1 LPERKIEFSKLQMIV
16 DFDGNDLLIG
26 IGILC
31 VLLPVLWWQKRSLSY
46 LLFFS
51 VFWVYL
57 LAVVAVIIFPFV
69 IDTDY
74 AGTKFTPDINLIP
87 FYFGECFR
95 LANVCVKL
103 IIDNITVTIPFGFGI
118 NFLVKI
124 KPKKIVWLAL
134 AVGFTFE
141 FLQLIISLVFRSGF
155 RATDINDV
163 ILNGTGVLI
172 GYALFRS
179 FAWLYL
185 KITEYF
191 NFKHRLIFADIYEIA
206 LQTQVAGKSKN
217 A

>member
-1 LPERKIEFSKLQMIV
+1 MFI

-31 VLLPVLWWQKRSLSY
+31 VLLPVLWWQKRKFSY

-51 VFWVYL
+51 LFWIYL
-57 LAVVAVIIFPFV
+57 LKVIAVVIFPFA
-69 IDTDY
+69 IDTEY
-74 AGTKFTPDINLIP
+74 TGTIFIPSVNLIP
-87 FYFGECFR
+87 FYFGSCFMLVNLCVR
-95 LANVCVKL
+95 SIIENIVLAV
-103 IIDNITVTIPFGFGI
+103 PFGFGI
-118 NFLVKI
+118 NFLAKI
-124 KPKKIVWLAL
+124 KSKNILWLAF
-134 AVGFTFE
+134 AVGFIFE
-141 FLQLIISLVFRSGF
+141 FSQFFISFVFRSSF

-172 GYALFRS
+172 GYALFRL

-185 KITEYF
+185 KITECF

-206 LQTQVAGKSKN
+206 IQTQVAGRSKT